1 MSSSWSPV
9 ELKNYLQKPAPKHPI
24 LRHMFFLFL
33 RLHFHVFVSIGIFL
47 PFDRHFTCTVSIL
60 IAFRIASSFFSL
72 CLAHRVLPLFGLSC
86 PGCLQIVSVCCV
98 ETLPLA
104 FLLVSAPRGSLE
116 SADIHINKKRC
127 KTSKWSADAPLQVVQ
142 AWGPEGWEGLQASE
156 LTLPLDQFGPFGCF
170 WWFLMYMHVYV
181 CMDICIVMYVYVN
194 LWICVYMYVCM

>member
-1 MSSSWSPV
+1 MSLSRSPV
-9 ELKNYLQKPAPKHPI
+9 ELRNYLQKPAPKHPI

-60 IAFRIASSFFSL
+60 IAFRMASSFFSL

-86 PGCLQIVSVCCV
+86 PGCLQIVSVCNVRTWCACAFPHFSPCV

-116 SADIHINKKRC
+116 SADIHISIKRDVKRRSGQLMHHYRSC
-127 KTSKWSADAPLQVVQ
+127 R
-142 AWGPEGWEGLQASE
+142 PEARKAGKGYRRRS
-156 LTLPLDQFGPFGCF
+156 
-170 WWFLMYMHVYV
+170 
-181 CMDICIVMYVYVN
+181 
-194 LWICVYMYVCM
+194 